1 MHANKIFELNFIQ
14 EKYLVMPAMIIIYGK
29 FFECI
34 ILISRSFYLREAVYF
49 VHYAKY
55 TVDNILLMEAP
66 FL

>member
-1 MHANKIFELNFIQ
+1 MS
-14 EKYLVMPAMIIIYGK
+14 AMIIIYGK

-34 ILISRSFYLREAVYF
+34 SFISRSFYLREAVYF
-49 VHYAKY
+49 VHYAIY

>member
-29 FFECI
+29 FLEC
-34 ILISRSFYLREAVYF
+34 LIFMSRSFYLREAVYL
-49 VHYAKY
+49 VHYAIY
-55 TVDNILLMEAP
+55 TVDNILLMEAT